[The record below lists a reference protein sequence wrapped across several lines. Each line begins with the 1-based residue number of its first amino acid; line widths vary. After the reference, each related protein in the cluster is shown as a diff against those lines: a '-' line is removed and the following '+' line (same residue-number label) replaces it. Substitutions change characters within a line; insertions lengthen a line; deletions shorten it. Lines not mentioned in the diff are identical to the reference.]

1 VQGGE
6 VKKKGRIKMTSR
18 LAAELGS
25 HIEIGGQEYLVLTEN
40 ARPHIITKVYLGGKV
55 LSTMKLDYSD
65 ILDSPGLGD
74 RVQELLDQQHRQGIK
89 RFKEEKM
96 KEMKAPSEYLEE
108 VKGLLVGKDQRGA
121 IGLLAE
127 ALEQHPGDP
136 FLLSYY
142 GCLDAVVD
150 KNYKRG
156 IEACKKAIKGL
167 KDKLPFGEEFYYPS
181 FYLNLGRAY
190 LAAGKKKEAIKV
202 FNRGLRLDGEN
213 ADLLGEMRK
222 LGIRKRPS
230 VSFLDRSSPINK
242 YIGMLLHKIRK

>member
-1 VQGGE
+1 MQ
-6 VKKKGRIKMTSR
+6 KKGWIKMTSR
-18 LAAELGS
+18 LAAELSS
-25 HIEIGGQEYLVLTEN
+25 HVEIGGQEYLVLTEN
-40 ARPHIITKVYLGGKV
+40 ARPHIITRVYLGGKV
-55 LSTMKLDYSD
+55 LSTRKLDYSD

-74 RVQELLDQQHRQGIK
+74 RVQELMDRQHRQGIN

-96 KEMKAPSEYLEE
+96 KEMKSPAEYLKE
-108 VKGLLVGKDQRGA
+108 VMVLLAGKDHRGA

-142 GCLDAVVD
+142 GCLDAVVNR
-150 KNYKRG
+150 NYKRG
-156 IEACKKAIKGL
+156 IEACKKAIKAL
-167 KDKLPFGEEFYYPS
+167 KEKLPFGEEFYYPS

-190 LAAGKKKEAIKV
+190 LAAGKKQVAINA
-202 FNRGLRLDGEN
+202 FNRGLKLDGEN
-213 ADLLGEMRK
+213 ADLLGEMKK

-242 YIGMLLHKIRK
+242 CIGILLHKLKK